1 MRTAN
6 ENELLFRGFLAGL
19 LSRKIREE
27 GRKIWWI
34 AKEMDIK
41 ENTLCQ
47 KLRRGSFSLYE
58 ILQIMHITGI
68 TLEEL
73 EEYFK

>member
-1 MRTAN
+1 MRTVN

-19 LSRKIREE
+19 LSRKIKEE

-41 ENTLCQ
+41 ENTLHQ

-58 ILQIMHITGI
+58 ILKIMHITGI